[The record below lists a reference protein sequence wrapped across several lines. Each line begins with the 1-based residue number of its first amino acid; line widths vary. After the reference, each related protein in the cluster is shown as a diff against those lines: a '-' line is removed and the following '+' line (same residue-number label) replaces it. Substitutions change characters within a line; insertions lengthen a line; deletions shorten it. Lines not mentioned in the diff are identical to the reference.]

1 MPIAQNE
8 FVDWLS
14 AVGKSSSPS
23 ELSRIS
29 GMNRTTVQAQLRAD
43 QVPETT
49 VLLLAR
55 KLGLDPLDQLSTFT
69 PYQDLVAGTQD
80 PSLPEVMSQLNYWD
94 IADEMSSRAG
104 RGVMQPG
111 SDPWVLGNG
120 LRDWIQAIDPGG
132 LRGEL
137 SARFGVLRP
146 NVSAMITK
154 NRMPM
159 PMLVEAARVAQVSL
173 ASGLVVTGLLSLGEG
188 RWPTRVREDVL
199 GEISDLE
206 LVDLLAEKLAAVRK
220 ELVSDTGTRQ
230 GLWSLALGVT
240 PVLPS

>member
-1 MPIAQNE
+1 MPIPQEE

-14 AVGKSSSPS
+14 AIGKSPSPS

-43 QVPETT
+43 HVPETT

-55 KLGLDPLDQLSTFT
+55 KLGLDPLDQLSTFS
-69 PYQDLVAGTQD
+69 PYQDLVAGTRD
-80 PSLPEVMSQLNYWD
+80 PSLPEVLSQLNYWD
-94 IADEMSSRAG
+94 VADEMSSRAD
-104 RGVMQPG
+104 RAAIQPG
-111 SDPWVLGNG
+111 LGLWALGNG
-120 LRDWIQAIDPGG
+120 LRDWIQSIDPGG
-132 LRGEL
+132 LRVEL

-159 PMLVEAARVAQVSL
+159 PMLVEAARIAQVSL
-173 ASGLVVTGLLSLGEG
+173 ASGLVVTGLLTLEEG
-188 RWPTRVREDVL
+188 RWPTRIREDAL

-206 LVDLLAEKLAAVRK
+206 LVDLLSEKLAAIRG
-220 ELVSDTGTRQ
+220 ELVSDTSTVQ
-230 GLWSLALGVT
+230 GLWSLARGT
-240 PVLPS
+240 ESFSPG